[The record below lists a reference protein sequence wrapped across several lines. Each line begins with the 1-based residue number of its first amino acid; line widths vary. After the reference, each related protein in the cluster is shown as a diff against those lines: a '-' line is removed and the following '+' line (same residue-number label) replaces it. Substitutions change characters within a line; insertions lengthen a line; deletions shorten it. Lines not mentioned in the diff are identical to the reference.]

1 MIGSSAIYKATT
13 WPWDTMGYHGM
24 RGGYR
29 EDDQRATDWQYSG
42 NLWHELLGYVE
53 VGVEDGW
60 SSQMLTLKI
69 GTRWGPVLFVALSP
83 IICGFTTINHTL
95 AILNTF
101 WGWIWIENP
110 SWGRIGPKSI
120 LRMVFRLVVFLG
132 YPWEPAYPKFSTHF
146 YPDGLDLKPSVAD
159 FSHMHI
165 DATSVVK
172 INH

>member
-1 MIGSSAIYKATT
+1 MNEWCLNKNMWIHAEFLNSGPKHPQMYEYFLPKHYGVVMLAYFILFPNSSYIILHIRTYIY
-13 WPWDTMGYHGM
+13 MY
-24 RGGYR
+24 
-29 EDDQRATDWQYSG
+29 
-42 NLWHELLGYVE
+42 
-53 VGVEDGW
+53 
-60 SSQMLTLKI
+60 
-69 GTRWGPVLFVALSP
+69 
-83 IICGFTTINHTL
+83 TITL

-132 YPWEPAYPKFSTHF
+132 YPWEPAYPKFRTHF